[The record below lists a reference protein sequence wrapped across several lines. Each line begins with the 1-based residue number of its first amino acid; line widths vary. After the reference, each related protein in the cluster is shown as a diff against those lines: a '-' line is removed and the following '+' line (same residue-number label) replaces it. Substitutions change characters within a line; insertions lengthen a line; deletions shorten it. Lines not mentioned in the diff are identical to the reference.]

1 MVGCLNYKSFTTQE
15 LTEMKAINRVK
26 DILVEENAEEDIII
40 TDTIHVQFPLAN
52 YVDNDV
58 YIDGENTGD
67 LSKDV
72 YGNVGTRRLEDAI
85 FSGKTVLYF
94 STRDMEEITR
104 NLKNINPDV
113 TIDYIEDINFA
124 NMYVSLYKIKEIK

>member
-1 MVGCLNYKSFTTQE
+1 M
-15 LTEMKAINRVK
+15 
-26 DILVEENAEEDIII
+26 
-40 TDTIHVQFPLAN
+40 
-52 YVDNDV
+52 DNDV